1 MKFFRYIVLSIL
13 FGQKSLEKSWGFC
26 YNIIVKKSDRNKVFY
41 EFFGRDTML
50 NEDYCWTRLELSYP
64 DTYNFLKSL
73 ENRLATMGDY
83 IS

>member
-1 MKFFRYIVLSIL
+1 MKFFRYIVPSIL
-13 FGQKSLEKSWGFC
+13 FGQKSLEKSWGLC

-50 NEDYCWTRLELSYP
+50 NEDYCWTILKLSYP

-73 ENRLATMGDY
+73 EYQLETMGDF

>member
-13 FGQKSLEKSWGFC
+13 FGQKSLEKSWRLC
-26 YNIIVKKSDRNKVFY
+26 YNIIVKKSDHNKVFY
-41 EFFGRDTML
+41 EFFGRDTMF
-50 NEDYCWTRLELSYP
+50 NEDYCWTILKLSYP